1 MQKNI
6 DKCKNKYYTRI
17 VKNKK
22 GGNKMKKIKWEN
34 IAFIMMLVYGAVA
47 MLHHTYNE
55 LSLLEIPV
63 YLGQALLVRYS
74 VKYVRTN
81 TKDFINEIINLF
93 NE

>member
-1 MQKNI
+1 
-6 DKCKNKYYTRI
+6 
-17 VKNKK
+17 
-22 GGNKMKKIKWEN
+22 MKHIRWEN
-34 IAFIMMLVYGAVA
+34 ITFILMLVFGSVS

-55 LSLLEIPV
+55 LSLLEIPA
-63 YLGQALLVRYS
+63 YFGQALLVRYA

>member
-1 MQKNI
+1 
-6 DKCKNKYYTRI
+6 
-17 VKNKK
+17 
-22 GGNKMKKIKWEN
+22 
-34 IAFIMMLVYGAVA
+34 

-74 VKYVRTN
+74 VKYVRLN
-81 TKDFINEIINLF
+81 PKAFLGEIHDLF

>member
-1 MQKNI
+1 
-6 DKCKNKYYTRI
+6 
-17 VKNKK
+17 
-22 GGNKMKKIKWEN
+22 MKTSKIKWEN
-34 IAFIMMLVYGAVA
+34 ITFILMLVYGAVA

-81 TKDFINEIINLF
+81 TKAFLSEIHDLF